1 MAIGL
6 MRFSMLV
13 VAATCACNIAS
24 AEDYPSR
31 PVRVMVGFSPGTTA
45 DITAR
50 VVGQRLGQILGQQ
63 IVVENKAGAGSSFA
77 AEAVARAPKDGYTLL
92 IASIANPINAVVSS
106 NLSFDFP
113 KDFAP
118 ILRLTTTPNILVVH
132 PSIGVKSVKE
142 LIDFAKAKPDQ
153 LTFGSS
159 GVATG
164 THLSGE
170 LFKVMAGVTMVHV
183 PYGGSP
189 QAVTDL
195 LAGRIQVLFSPASTV
210 LQHVRDGKLVA
221 LASTEA
227 KRTAIAPDLPTMAE
241 AGLPG
246 FETGLWFGLMAPVG
260 TAKEIVD
267 KLNRAGN
274 EALKAEEVGK
284 ALAPQGID
292 LVGGSADD
300 FARFLD
306 SEMKRW
312 TTVAQAAGLKK

>member
-1 MAIGL
+1 MPRTSDAAPCVQERLAATNETCFARTEAKDVHGSVRAPISGRSSMAIGL

-50 VVGQRLGQILGQQ
+50 VVGQRIGQNLGQQ
-63 IVVENKAGAGSSFA
+63 MVVENKAGAGSSFA

-118 ILRLTTTPNILVVH
+118 ILRLTTTHNILGA
-132 PSIGVKSVKE
+132 P
-142 LIDFAKAKPDQ
+142 P
-153 LTFGSS
+153 T
-159 GVATG
+159 TG
-164 THLSGE
+164 AHRSGE
-170 LFKVMAGVTMVHV
+170 LLKGMAGVAMVHV
-183 PYGGSP
+183 PYGGIP

-210 LQHVRDGKLVA
+210 
-221 LASTEA
+221 
-227 KRTAIAPDLPTMAE
+227 
-241 AGLPG
+241 
-246 FETGLWFGLMAPVG
+246 
-260 TAKEIVD
+260 
-267 KLNRAGN
+267 
-274 EALKAEEVGK
+274 
-284 ALAPQGID
+284 
-292 LVGGSADD
+292 
-300 FARFLD
+300 
-306 SEMKRW
+306 
-312 TTVAQAAGLKK
+312 